1 MQNSAY
7 PRDPTEADR
16 RRPRRGRGRAGEP
29 GRVTDLLTR
38 YRSLSTPRVVG
49 LISGTSADG
58 IDAVRVQFRDGGMQ
72 VEEFVTVPYPA
83 EDRERL
89 FALMED
95 RATVRDAARMHV
107 RLGELFAAAARQV
120 MGEGVDL
127 VASHGQT
134 VAHLPE
140 ARATLQLGEPAVIAE
155 LTGCL
160 TVADFRPADMAA
172 GGEAAPLV
180 PFFDAWLLGRN
191 GKDRMALNLG
201 GIANYTWIP
210 KDGPVVGGDTGPA
223 NVLMD
228 ALCERF
234 LGQPYDDAGKLGAHG
249 KVIPSILQELMAHP
263 YIHRTG
269 PRSTGREEFGREMA
283 ARLEGEPADLV
294 RTAAA
299 FSAESV
305 ALGLR
310 RHLRGPVEIVVGG
323 GGCENPTLMAE
334 LAARLPEATWRR
346 FDEFGV
352 PAGAREAA
360 AFALMGHETAHG
372 RPSNVPGV
380 TGARGPKV
388 LGKLV
393 YP

>member
-1 MQNSAY
+1 MG
-7 PRDPTEADR
+7 RRVEAS
-16 RRPRRGRGRAGEP
+16 
-29 GRVTDLLTR
+29 RVTDPLLH
-38 YRSLSTPRVVG
+38 YRSLATPRIVG

-58 IDAVRVQFRDGGMQ
+58 IDAVRVKLNGRGMQ
-72 VEEFVTVPYPA
+72 VEEFVTVPYPP
-83 EDRERL
+83 EVRERL

-95 RATVRDAARMHV
+95 RASVREAARMHV
-107 RLGELFAAAARQV
+107 VLGGLFADAASQV
-120 MGEGVDL
+120 KGEGIDL

-155 LTGCL
+155 KLGCL
-160 TVADFRPADMAA
+160 TVGDFRPADMAA

-180 PFFDAWLLGRN
+180 PFFDAWLLG
-191 GKDRMALNLG
+191 GSGVDRMALNLG

-210 KDGPVVGGDTGPA
+210 TDGPVLGGDTGPA

-234 LGQPYDDAGKLGAHG
+234 LGKPYDEGGQLGARG
-249 KVIPSILQELMAHP
+249 RVLPDVLQELLAHP

-310 RHLRGPVEIVVGG
+310 RHLRGPAEIVAGG
-323 GGCENPTLMAE
+323 GGCENPTLMGE
-334 LAARLPEATWRR
+334 LQQRLSEVTWRR
-346 FDEFGV
+346 FDDFGV

-380 TGARGPKV
+380 TGARGLKV

>member
-1 MQNSAY
+1 MKAPAPLQ
-7 PRDPTEADR
+7 
-16 RRPRRGRGRAGEP
+16 RPRNRGCPRRVGEEAGE
-29 GRVTDLLTR
+29 GGGVTDLLLR
-38 YRSLSTPRVVG
+38 YRSLATPRLVG

-58 IDAVRVQFRDGGMQ
+58 IDAVRVKLREGGMQ
-72 VEEFVTVPYPA
+72 VEEFRTVPYDP
-83 EDRERL
+83 EVRERL

-95 RATVRDAARMHV
+95 RATVREAARMHV
-107 RLGELFAAAARQV
+107 LLGEAFAAAARQV

-134 VAHLPE
+134 VAHLPD

-155 LTGCL
+155 RTGCL

-180 PFFDAWLLGRN
+180 PFFDAWLLG
-191 GKDRMALNLG
+191 GSGVDRMALNLG

-210 KDGPVVGGDTGPA
+210 TDGPVLGGDTGPA

-234 LGQPYDDAGKLGAHG
+234 LGQPYDEGGRLGARG
-249 KVIPSILQELMAHP
+249 QVLPEVLRDLMAHP
-263 YIHRTG
+263 YIQRTG

-283 ARLEGEPADLV
+283 GSLKGEPADLV

-310 RHLRGPVEIVVGG
+310 RHLRGPAEVVVGG
-323 GGCENPTLMAE
+323 GGCENPTLMWE
-334 LAARLPEATWRR
+334 LAQRLPEVTWRR
-346 FDEFGV
+346 FDEFGI

-388 LGKLV
+388 LGKLA

>member
-1 MQNSAY
+1 M
-7 PRDPTEADR
+7 PVTEQTPITAHVAN
-16 RRPRRGRGRAGEP
+16 G
-29 GRVTDLLTR
+29 
-38 YRSLSTPRVVG
+38 ST
-49 LISGTSADG
+49 
-58 IDAVRVQFRDGGMQ
+58 AVFPF
-72 VEEFVTVPYPA
+72 EFLVLQA
-83 EDRERL
+83 S
-89 FALMED
+89 
-95 RATVRDAARMHV
+95 
-107 RLGELFAAAARQV
+107 
-120 MGEGVDL
+120 DL
-127 VASHGQT
+127 VVAVNSVELVSSIDYT
-134 VAHLPE
+134 VSGVGA
-140 ARATLQLGEPAVIAE
+140 
-155 LTGCL
+155 
-160 TVADFRPADMAA
+160 AA
-172 GGEAAPLV
+172 GGSVTLAVMPPAGQSVVVFRRSRLSR
-180 PFFDAWLLGRN
+180 DRDYQTNGDLL
-191 GKDRMALNLG
+191 A
-201 GIANYTWIP
+201 
-210 KDGPVVGGDTGPA
+210 
-223 NVLMD
+223 D
-228 ALCERF
+228 ALDE
-234 LGQPYDDAGKLGAHG
+234 DADRPIL
-249 KVIPSILQELMAHP
+249 ILQELMAHP

>member
-1 MQNSAY
+1 
-7 PRDPTEADR
+7 
-16 RRPRRGRGRAGEP
+16 
-29 GRVTDLLTR
+29 
-38 YRSLSTPRVVG
+38 VG

-58 IDAVRVQFRDGGMQ
+58 IDAVRVQLRDGGMQ
-72 VEEFVTVPYPA
+72 VEEFRTVPYPS
-83 EDRERL
+83 DVRERL

-95 RATVRDAARMHV
+95 RATVREAARMHV
-107 RLGELFAAAARQV
+107 LVGELFADAARQV

-127 VASHGQT
+127 IASHGQT
-134 VAHLPE
+134 VAHLPD

-155 LTGCL
+155 RTGCL

-180 PFFDAWLLGRN
+180 PFFDAWLLG
-191 GKDRMALNLG
+191 GTGVDRMALNLG

-210 KDGPVVGGDTGPA
+210 ADGPVVGGDTGPA

-228 ALCERF
+228 ALCERY
-234 LGQPYDDAGKLGAHG
+234 LGQPYDDGGRLGAQG
-249 KVIPSILQELMAHP
+249 RVLPEILQELLAHP

-310 RHLRGPVEIVVGG
+310 RHLRGPVEVVVGG
-323 GGCENPTLMAE
+323 GGCENPTLMGE
-334 LAARLPEATWRR
+334 LAQRLPEVTWRR

-360 AFALMGHETAHG
+360 AFALMGHESAHG

-380 TGARGPKV
+380 TGARGLKV